1 MQAIVVAQRSELISA
16 ISPATTTTMKMKTGT
31 DVNDNNYLQ

>member
-16 ISPATTTTMKMKTGT
+16 IPPATTTTMNMKTGT